1 MGKETSM
8 KMDVSV
14 TGDQNVSL
22 SSYGIAAALTEALEA
37 AVFADSSAAYKAYE
51 MIEHYA
57 YGPTNSANGSRELQ
71 MAHFTMRDSAGRM
84 QDVSI
89 PVITMMPLPLLHV
102 TEATFDIDLEV
113 NLHTAEQES
122 STMYLNQGRDATGQQ
137 TPLPGSTT
145 QESSQLANMRQEAR
159 QMIATYKRNNRGIS
173 PKVHEQRADNL
184 AKLRR
189 QLSSL
194 IQSEARRI
202 AYKNDIISSSTR
214 ATGSSLVIAS
224 KSKEDENTTNTRI
237 RVSVKMEQHQL
248 PDGIK
253 SLLLAAANSL
263 TVKEM

>member
-1 MGKETSM
+1 
-8 KMDVSV
+8 
-14 TGDQNVSL
+14 
-22 SSYGIAAALTEALEA
+22 
-37 AVFADSSAAYKAYE
+37 
-51 MIEHYA
+51 
-57 YGPTNSANGSRELQ
+57 
-71 MAHFTMRDSAGRM
+71 
-84 QDVSI
+84 
-89 PVITMMPLPLLHV
+89 MMPLPLLHV

-159 QMIATYKRNNRGIS
+159 QLIATYKRNNRGIS
-173 PKVHEQRADNL
+173 SKVHEQRADNL
-184 AKLRR
+184 AKMRR